1 MRLLS
6 RWAGMGILI
15 FSGLVSANEECVSPE
30 TQAEMTQCSAKTYQ
44 AADDALNEAYQALIG
59 RLENNALSLEKL
71 RVAQRKWID
80 FRDAECAFE
89 SSAVEG
95 GSAQPMVRNGCLEAL
110 TKARTQSLQEHASCE
125 EGDLS
130 CVR

>member
-1 MRLLS
+1 MRLSSLF
-6 RWAGMGILI
+6 MGI
-15 FSGLVSANEECVSPE
+15 GLLALYSFAYAGGTCDSAT
-30 TQAEMTQCSAKTYQ
+30 TQAELTECSAQAYQ
-44 AADDALNEAYQALIG
+44 SADDELNEAYQVLVDQLSSNSA
-59 RLENNALSLEKL
+59 SLEKL
-71 RVAQRKWID
+71 RTAQRAWIG

-110 TKARTQSLQEHASCE
+110 TEARTETLREHAECE

-130 CVR
+130 CSR

>member
-6 RWAGMGILI
+6 LWAGMGLLIL
-15 FSGLVSANEECVSPE
+15 SGWAGANDECDSPQ
-30 TQAEMTQCSAKTYQ
+30 TQMEMTQCSAQAYQ
-44 AADDALNEAYQALIG
+44 AADDELNEAYQALVD
-59 RLENNALSLEKL
+59 RLENNASSLEKL
-71 RVAQRKWID
+71 RAAQRKWIG

-95 GSAQPMVRNGCLEAL
+95 GSAQPMVRNGCLETL
-110 TKARTQSLQEHASCE
+110 TKARTQRLQEHASCE

>member
-1 MRLLS
+1 MHLFKLFLVAGLLVT
-6 RWAGMGILI
+6 
-15 FSGLVSANEECVSPE
+15 SGYAMASAACDK
-30 TQAEMTQCSAKTYQ
+30 AKTQTELNQCTATSYQ
-44 AADDALNEAYQALIG
+44 AADDELNEAYQALIG
-59 RLENNALSLEKL
+59 KLESNSGSLEKL
-71 RVAQRKWID
+71 RVAQRAWIG

-95 GSAQPMVRNGCLEAL
+95 GSAQPMIRNLCLGSL
-110 TKARTQSLQEHASCE
+110 TQARTDRLQEHASCE

>member
-1 MRLLS
+1 MQLWSLC
-6 RWAGMGILI
+6 AGVGLLI
-15 FSGLVSANEECVSPE
+15 FSGLVSANEECDSPK
-30 TQAEMTQCSAKTYQ
+30 TQMEMTQCSTQAYQ
-44 AADDALNEAYQALIG
+44 AADDDLNEAYQALAG
-59 RLENNALSLEKL
+59 RLENNDLSLEKL
-71 RVAQRKWID
+71 RAAQRKWIG

-95 GSAQPMVRNGCLEAL
+95 GSAQPMVRNGCLEVL
-110 TKARTQSLQEHASCE
+110 TKARTQRLQEHASCE

>member
-1 MRLLS
+1 MRLS
-6 RWAGMGILI
+6 RLCIGLGLFISSGFVAAGEACNN
-15 FSGLVSANEECVSPE
+15 ANTQLALTEC
-30 TQAEMTQCSAKTYQ
+30 TGQAYQ
-44 AADDALNEAYQALIG
+44 AADDELNKAYQVLVSK
-59 RLENNALSLEKL
+59 LESSSISLEKL
-71 RVAQRKWID
+71 REAQRAWIG

-110 TKARTQSLQEHASCE
+110 TKARTQRLKEHASCE

-130 CVR
+130 CPR